1 MTDLL
6 PPAALASPATL
17 SSLAMPLRFHP
28 AREALFNELHTRP
41 FPVLQTPSNL
51 AHLVLL
57 RDDPSAP
64 HPLVAPP
71 ARPATM

>member
-6 PPAALASPATL
+6 PPAALASTAPL
-17 SSLAMPLRFHP
+17 SGLSMPLRFHP

-41 FPVLQTPSNL
+41 FPVLQTPCNL

-57 RDDPSAP
+57 REGSASDGD
-64 HPLVAPP
+64 V
-71 ARPATM
+71 

>member
-1 MTDLL
+1 MTDLM
-6 PPAALASPATL
+6 PPAALASPAPL

-41 FPVLQTPSNL
+41 FPVLQTPCNL

-57 RDDPSAP
+57 REGAAGDAE
-64 HPLVAPP
+64 HRHLQTLC
-71 ARPATM
+71 AR